1 MPTKNKLVKI
11 LEGTA
16 NEKTFR
22 LENPTNPTEA
32 DILKIKQAYGIPVEY
47 SAQEATAALN
57 QLAQQEVAGV
67 LGNIPYE
74 PGSKQFNNEIM
85 AKIADVQEREALIEN
100 PANYLFKNFQQKIL
114 GGKLDRFIPD
124 ELVSKPTFEAAGSI
138 GAMALAGVC
147 NEILIRS
154 CRFKGCWSR
163 CSWSTSCWSNL

>member
-1 MPTKNKLVKI
+1 MVAKNKLVKI

-22 LENPTNPTEA
+22 LENPTSPTEA

-67 LGNIPYE
+67 LENIPYE
-74 PGSKQFNNEIM
+74 PGSKQYNNEIM
-85 AKIADVQEREALIEN
+85 AKIADVQERKTLIED

-124 ELVSKPTFEAAGSI
+124 ELVSKPS
-138 GAMALAGVC
+138 
-147 NEILIRS
+147 
-154 CRFKGCWSR
+154 RFKGCWSR
-163 CSWSTSCWSNL
+163 CSWSTRWWSNL